1 MIKKLVLAAALAAIG
16 TGSAL
21 AEDLTY
27 TAPGTINVGQVASH
41 NFAHAEITSFFDTFN
56 FAIGAGGSLA
66 ASAVSIDLSFGQNPL
81 FHITGLTGRLWNNSH
96 PNGTIDYGTFNGNN
110 TTFNFGPLSA
120 GNYHI
125 DFTGTVDGSA
135 GGSYLAAVSVV
146 AVPEPETYA
155 LLLAGLG
162 LMGTVARR
170 RSRNAA

>member
-1 MIKKLVLAAALAAIG
+1 MIKKLVLAAALATIG

-21 AEDLTY
+21 ADTFNAGLIT
-27 TAPGTINVGQVASH
+27 PGTPVTNTFTHNVAG
-41 NFAHAEITSFFDTFN
+41 SFFDTFN
-56 FAIGAGGSLA
+56 FTIGAGTVA
-66 ASAVSIDLSFGQNPL
+66 TSAVSIDLNIFNMPIFQ
-81 FHITGLTGRLWNNSH
+81 IAGLTGTLWNNSH
-96 PNGTIDYGTFNGNN
+96 AYGTVNYGMFPGNN
-110 TTFNFGPLSA
+110 NTFSFGPLAA

-125 DFTGTVDGSA
+125 DFTGTATGVS
-135 GGSYLAAVSVV
+135 GGAYLAAVSVA

>member
-16 TGSAL
+16 SGAAV
-21 AEDLTY
+21 AETY
-27 TAPGTINVGQVASH
+27 TAPSAINVGDTATYFFNHSG
-41 NFAHAEITSFFDTFN
+41 APSSFFDTFN
-56 FAIGAGGSLA
+56 FTIGAGGTLS
-66 ASAVSIDLSFGQNPL
+66 ASAVSISLGNL
-81 FHITGLTGRLWNNSH
+81 LNITGLTGQLWNNSH
-96 PNGTIDYGTFNGNN
+96 PNGTIDYGTFAGNN
-110 TTFNFGPLSA
+110 TTFNFGPLAA

-125 DFTGTVDGSA
+125 DFTGTANGLA
-135 GGSYLAAVSVV
+135 GGGYLAAVSVA